1 MSEHQS
7 LLKKAL
13 FVLSSRIKLS
23 SKSQP
28 GFQEL
33 LKYAINCCVV
43 SQMTLAGYKWVL
55 SACFDSKKKLYG
67 LINSCDRV
75 AYHPGPGCS
84 KLD

>member
-1 MSEHQS
+1 MMSEHQT

-33 LKYAINCCVV
+33 LKYVV
-43 SQMTLAGYKWVL
+43 AVSCVL
-55 SACFDSKKKLYG
+55 SVMLYSLIPVLRPLQEYNKLT
-67 LINSCDRV
+67 
-75 AYHPGPGCS
+75 
-84 KLD
+84 K

>member
-1 MSEHQS
+1 MMSEHQS

-33 LKYAINCCVV
+33 LKYAIV
-43 SQMTLAGYKWVL
+43 M
-55 SACFDSKKKLYG
+55 
-67 LINSCDRV
+67 LIL
-75 AYHPGPGCS
+75 
-84 KLD
+84 K

>member
-1 MSEHQS
+1 MMSEHQS

-33 LKYAINCCVV
+33 LKYAIVV
-43 SQMTLAGYKWVL
+43 S
-55 SACFDSKKKLYG
+55 FHRFFLYFFIF
-67 LINSCDRV
+67 LLHFVNADVTI
-75 AYHPGPGCS
+75 
-84 KLD
+84 

>member
-1 MSEHQS
+1 MFITHLHVLDLIGTVFANFCFRSGYMMSEHQS

-33 LKYAINCCVV
+33 LKYAVV
-43 SQMTLAGYKWVL
+43 AS
-55 SACFDSKKKLYG
+55 FLYEFG
-67 LINSCDRV
+67 RI
-75 AYHPGPGCS
+75 
-84 KLD
+84 

>member
-1 MSEHQS
+1 MMSEHQS

-33 LKYAINCCVV
+33 LKYARNCCFF
-43 SQMTLAGYKWVL
+43 L
-55 SACFDSKKKLYG
+55 SNDFGS
-67 LINSCDRV
+67 I
-75 AYHPGPGCS
+75 
-84 KLD
+84 

>member
-1 MSEHQS
+1 MMSEHQS

-33 LKYAINCCVV
+33 LKYAGNYCF
-43 SQMTLAGYKWVL
+43 SL
-55 SACFDSKKKLYG
+55 SNDFGS
-67 LINSCDRV
+67 I
-75 AYHPGPGCS
+75 
-84 KLD
+84 

>member
-1 MSEHQS
+1 MMSEHQN

-33 LKYAINCCVV
+33 LKYVV
-43 SQMTLAGYKWVL
+43 VHVFRVSCSVKPITPAAMQ
-55 SACFDSKKKLYG
+55 CFIFFKNTTNPQSDKLPIC
-67 LINSCDRV
+67 LI
-75 AYHPGPGCS
+75 AQ
-84 KLD
+84 